1 MAKSI
6 LNTIGSIME
15 VAQPLS
21 QGEQNFKALH
31 GDLKATN
38 RDVVPGV
45 TDQDFLFN
53 GLPRKDNKLPASYE
67 NGEDD
72 KSADAYD
79 KTLKMKEEVE
89 AVEEEKTKTQ
99 TEINLEKTKKTFPNV
114 KHFTKDGHPDWKA
127 HGIDNPETHGNRMKE
142 EVEELDETKLAMPLK
157 GHSYHTKTHAELKYI
172 QKDASEAAKANKG
185 KPSEGKYLDQVNDAS
200 TVLHYRSKGGKQVTN
215 EEAVDEAMK
224 GEDEYNARYG
234 KGGKKK
240 PALDP
245 VGKED
250 DDVNNDGKTDSSDS
264 YLKNRRKVVSKY
276 LKKEEAVVEAMKG
289 QAEYDARYDGKGKK
303 KPDPTKDKKAKTDW
317 KELLTRKKKM
327 SEEVEDIEE
336 NTFSHVKSFKLNDY
350 MVSVHEDI
358 NGNYA
363 VINPVY
369 DEEYFTEDYDD
380 ACNTAKAMLR
390 YTVMNSPEQREIEEA
405 KKEKIDVEKA
415 MYARYTAGK
424 FTKKPNPDKTKPV
437 KEETF
442 EEGAKVDR
450 MEKHIE
456 DSEVKSGK
464 SKEAAKKIAW
474 ATMNK
479 RGFLNRGK

>member
-31 GDLKATN
+31 GDLTPTN
-38 RDVVPGV
+38 RNAVPGV
-45 TDQDFLFN
+45 TDQDFLFK
-53 GLPRKDNKLPASYE
+53 GGERKMDPKTASYE
-67 NGEDD
+67 NDEES
-72 KSADAYD
+72 KKEYD

-89 AVEEEKTKTQ
+89 
-99 TEINLEKTKKTFPNV
+99 
-114 KHFTKDGHPDWKA
+114 
-127 HGIDNPETHGNRMKE
+127 
-142 EVEELDETKLAMPLK
+142 EVDEARLAMPLK
-157 GHSYHTKTHAELKYI
+157 GHAYHTKTHAELEYI

-185 KPSEGKYLDQVNDAS
+185 RASEGKYLDQVNDAG
-200 TVLHYRSKGGKQVTN
+200 TVLHYRSKGGKQLTK
-215 EEAVDEAMK
+215 EETTEVDEDWKMK
-224 GEDEYNARYG
+224 GQAEYDARYDG
-234 KGGKKK
+234 KGKKKK

-363 VINPVY
+363 VFNPAS

-390 YTVMNSPEQREIEEA
+390 YTVMNSPEQKAIEEE
-405 KKEKIDVEKA
+405 KKKKADIEKA
-415 MYARYTAGK
+415 MNDRYVFKSGIFSK
-424 FTKKPNPDKTKPV
+424 RPDPTKAKPV
-437 KEETF
+437 K
-442 EEGAKVDR
+442 
-450 MEKHIE
+450 
-456 DSEVKSGK
+456 GK
-464 SKEAAKKIAW
+464 
-474 ATMNK
+474 
-479 RGFLNRGK
+479 

>member
-31 GDLKATN
+31 GDLTPTN

-45 TDQDFLFN
+45 TDQDFLFK
-53 GLPRKDNKLPASYE
+53 GGERKMDPKTASYE
-67 NGEDD
+67 NDEES
-72 KSADAYD
+72 KKEYD
-79 KTLKMKEEVE
+79 KTLKMREEVE
-89 AVEEEKTKTQ
+89 AVDETVEEET
-99 TEINLEKTKKTFPNV
+99 TEVDE
-114 KHFTKDGHPDWKA
+114 DWK
-127 HGIDNPETHGNRMKE
+127 MK
-142 EVEELDETKLAMPLK
+142 
-157 GHSYHTKTHAELKYI
+157 GQAEY
-172 QKDASEAAKANKG
+172 DARYDGKG
-185 KPSEGKYLDQVNDAS
+185 K
-200 TVLHYRSKGGKQVTN
+200 
-215 EEAVDEAMK
+215 
-224 GEDEYNARYG
+224 
-234 KGGKKK
+234 KKK

-405 KKEKIDVEKA
+405 KKEKVDIEKA

-424 FTKKPNPDKTKPV
+424 FTKKPNPDKAKPV
-437 KEETF
+437 K
-442 EEGAKVDR
+442 
-450 MEKHIE
+450 
-456 DSEVKSGK
+456 GK
-464 SKEAAKKIAW
+464 
-474 ATMNK
+474 
-479 RGFLNRGK
+479 

>member
-1 MAKSI
+1 MKGQA
-6 LNTIGSIME
+6 E
-15 VAQPLS
+15 
-21 QGEQNFKALH
+21 
-31 GDLKATN
+31 
-38 RDVVPGV
+38 
-45 TDQDFLFN
+45 
-53 GLPRKDNKLPASYE
+53 Y
-67 NGEDD
+67 
-72 KSADAYD
+72 DARYD
-79 KTLKMKEEVE
+79 
-89 AVEEEKTKTQ
+89 
-99 TEINLEKTKKTFPNV
+99 
-114 KHFTKDGHPDWKA
+114 G
-127 HGIDNPETHGNRMKE
+127 
-142 EVEELDETKLAMPLK
+142 
-157 GHSYHTKTHAELKYI
+157 
-172 QKDASEAAKANKG
+172 KG
-185 KPSEGKYLDQVNDAS
+185 K
-200 TVLHYRSKGGKQVTN
+200 
-215 EEAVDEAMK
+215 
-224 GEDEYNARYG
+224 
-234 KGGKKK
+234 KKK

-276 LKKEEAVVEAMKG
+276 LKKEETVAEAMKG

-303 KPDPTKDKKAKTDW
+303 KPDTEPKYHPEKKKVKTDW

-363 VINPVY
+363 VFNPAS

-390 YTVMNSPEQREIEEA
+390 YTVMNSPEQHEIEEA
-405 KKEKIDVEKA
+405 KKEKIDVQDA
-415 MYARYTAGK
+415 MYKRYIPGK
-424 FTKKPNPDKTKPV
+424 FTKKPNPDKVKKPV